1 MYSSIC
7 MFSQVYTFAS
17 CRTKVIISIFFIS
30 IKTFCRISSYIF
42 TGTYEVANLVIRI
55 RGNIPG
61 NAGVIGLATI
71 CG

>member
-1 MYSSIC
+1 MR
-7 MFSQVYTFAS
+7 SQVYTFFF
-17 CRTKVIISIFFIS
+17 CRTKVIIIICSFIS
-30 IKTFCRISSYIF
+30 IKTICRIISSYIL